1 MELADPNISIEKQFE
16 FGDDFGIGA
25 ALSEGFADLRA
36 AANQLDQYSATNI
49 ATMNGPFYFDSRK
62 LCVATYSL
70 ALSEVRERFWTT
82 TFLSSGFWAQ
92 EDDDILMA
100 NFRLMEDLRKSGVAT
115 RRLFLISLPLEE
127 EVRRWRDERISLLKC
142 DDVEGISLLDD
153 RFTNL
158 FKNLDRLAAQGCDL
172 RVVHDR
178 DELHNSLPAAL
189 HFDHRDS
196 ELALY
201 DDWRFDMFSGG
212 RTGAIVSV
220 NCFTPVMK
228 DFQAYREQ
236 LTHYFESLWHKARPI
251 SLLTDSIRHMIESVS
266 GRINYVPVWLAR
278 YDYGL
283 PEEDKVLKIV
293 ELSSVKTQ
301 LKQLNRWGKIGRY
314 LDVGTC
320 TGRYP
325 INFRNAVT
333 DRGEIIGIDN
343 DLDCV
348 RFARWNIDQECHGDD
363 RIRIEHKDFCA
374 EEFELK
380 GPFELI
386 TCMLGTLLHFTRDA
400 NAAPPYKD
408 SLQAALE
415 RFIGLLCH
423 DGLLFF
429 SVWSERASQGGGL
442 LSIYSEEDKQRLAKW
457 IPSQKE
463 LQDRLRA
470 AGLEFG
476 PPVELED
483 RMDLYC
489 CWSRGEAARDSVKQ
503 TGMKNEIIEGDHRI
517 MASHLDASRDTR
529 KPSKS
534 KKTRQTHTKKGTNR
548 Q

>member
-1 MELADPNISIEKQFE
+1 MPVQARLAAIRFLEPLELIMQHADANTMEKRFE

-25 ALSEGFADLRA
+25 TLSQGFADLRA
-36 AANQLDQYSATNI
+36 AANQLDKYSSTNVASI
-49 ATMNGPFYFDSRK
+49 KGPFYFDSRK
-62 LCVATYSL
+62 LCIAAYSL
-70 ALSEVRERFWTT
+70 ALSRVRERFWTT
-82 TFLSSGFWAQ
+82 TFLSSGFWAG

-100 NFRLMEDLRKSGVAT
+100 NFRLMEGLRKSGVAT
-115 RRLFLISLPLEE
+115 RRLFLISVSLEE

-142 DDVEGISLLDD
+142 NDVEGISLLDA

-178 DELHNSLPAAL
+178 DGLHNFLPAAL
-189 HFDHRDS
+189 NFDHRDS

-201 DDWRFDMFSGG
+201 DDWRFDIFSGG
-212 RTGAIVSV
+212 RTGTIASV
-220 NCFTPVMK
+220 TCFTPVMA
-228 DFQAYREQ
+228 DFQEYREQ
-236 LTHYFESLWHKARPI
+236 LTHYFESLWRKAQPI
-251 SLLTDSIRHMIESVS
+251 SVLVERIRHMIESVS
-266 GRINYVPVWLAR
+266 ARINYVPVWLAR

-283 PEEDKVLKIV
+283 PEEDKLLKIV
-293 ELSSVKTQ
+293 EMSSVKTQ
-301 LKQLNRWGKIGRY
+301 LKQLHRWGKIERY

-325 INFRNAVT
+325 INLRNAVV

-348 RFARWNIDQECHGDD
+348 RFARWNIEQECRGDA

-374 EEFELK
+374 EEIGLK
-380 GPFELI
+380 GPFGLV

-400 NAAPPYKD
+400 SAAPPYKD
-408 SLQAALE
+408 PLQAALE
-415 RFIGLLCH
+415 RFVGLLSQG
-423 DGLLFF
+423 GLLFF
-429 SVWSERASQGGGL
+429 SVWSDQASEGGGL

-457 IPSQKE
+457 IPSESE

-476 PPVELED
+476 PPVKLED

-489 CWSRGEAARDSVKQ
+489 CWSGGEGSP
-503 TGMKNEIIEGDHRI
+503 GNSM
-517 MASHLDASRDTR
+517 
-529 KPSKS
+529 
-534 KKTRQTHTKKGTNR
+534 
-548 Q
+548 